1 MADGIPNTTAQQGRV
16 KEDLMPIPLERFNGT
31 DSWFSDAGYIPHFV
45 FFARGAPVEV
55 HFPPHD
61 EEARAEFIKHG
72 MTFDRERN
80 SPAHPLY
87 IQDMLYWRI
96 MRCNAGDYR
105 KRVKIF
111 LTVTRGRFTLTKM
124 NIEDPKERQNK
135 ISIANLDIPNFAEAR
150 AFAGR
155 LREVYCSGSVAT
167 RTEGSD
173 ELERLRAFEAEYAG
187 ERFVG
192 NVEVF
197 YNKKVEEGVLQRRKL
212 LKFRVAASGN
222 TRLGAR
228 FRVDE
233 RLVEEPAQAAP
244 AAGAGDEPVDT
255 ETLNTLIQGGLVPS
269 DLAETAF
276 GGDEGDDGYDYPLPL
291 SPLLR

>member
-1 MADGIPNTTAQQGRV
+1 
-16 KEDLMPIPLERFNGT
+16 
-31 DSWFSDAGYIPHFV
+31 
-45 FFARGAPVEV
+45 
-55 HFPPHD
+55 
-61 EEARAEFIKHG
+61 
-72 MTFDRERN
+72 
-80 SPAHPLY
+80 
-87 IQDMLYWRI
+87 
-96 MRCNAGDYR
+96 
-105 KRVKIF
+105 
-111 LTVTRGRFTLTKM
+111 
-124 NIEDPKERQNK
+124 
-135 ISIANLDIPNFAEAR
+135 
-150 AFAGR
+150 
-155 LREVYCSGSVAT
+155 
-167 RTEGSD
+167 
-173 ELERLRAFEAEYAG
+173 
-187 ERFVG
+187 
-192 NVEVF
+192 
-197 YNKKVEEGVLQRRKL
+197 